1 MAFEPLYNI
10 IERKMI
16 IMGILEELEEENS
29 KSGMFGSDQH
39 VSISYPM
46 GMPVLDQQ
54 LGAIYRF
61 RNNEGE
67 IVEER
72 HIGLPAGTFTMFV
85 GPSSSGKTT
94 AAEQAAWSIVESY
107 GEDAVVIHFDVER
120 SSQPPRIKSVL
131 GISDYEF
138 SKRYNLD
145 RETDTWE
152 GILSH
157 IVKLSEKK
165 ESDPGRYM
173 YDTGIVDKDTGKP
186 VRYYIPT
193 AIIIDS
199 LMSVTSEN
207 EESEKIS
214 GLTSGG
220 REAIFRGKFYRNA
233 LRYASKYNINIIVI
247 NHYDDEMPA
256 IGMSAPKGKEL
267 TFIPTGKIIPGGKK
281 SKYYTS
287 SIVLFQPINGKD
299 GIKVKEVNGYNGV
312 PVKTLVI
319 KSRTS
324 AGGTVALQEFVQ
336 EAGFDPRLTIMNLA
350 KEKGVISGRNPSCYF
365 SCNPDV
371 KFDTRCFISEIQR
384 DPEIIRTLFKEMRP
398 ILEEMIPVVDTV
410 NDDNVING
418 AKQKKESRDL
428 MRELLY

>member
-1 MAFEPLYNI
+1 
-10 IERKMI
+10 
-16 IMGILEELEEENS
+16 MGMLEDLEEENK
-29 KSGMFGSDQH
+29 KSGMFNSSQ
-39 VSISYPM
+39 SILISYPM

-61 RNNEGE
+61 RNSDGE
-67 IVEER
+67 IVEDR
-72 HIGLPAGTFTMFV
+72 NIGLPAGTFTMFV

-94 AAEQAAWSIVESY
+94 AAEQAAWSIVETF
-107 GEDAVVIHFDVER
+107 GEDACVIHFDVEH
-120 SSQPPRIKSVL
+120 SSQEPRIRTTL

-138 SKRYNLD
+138 KQRYKLIKDVDTWDGILD
-145 RETDTWE
+145 R
-152 GILSH
+152 
-157 IVKLSEKK
+157 IVKISEKK
-165 ESDPGRYM
+165 ESDPGRYT
-173 YDTGIVDKDTGKP
+173 YDTGKVDNDGLPIK
-186 VRYYIPT
+186 YYIPT

-199 LMSVTSEN
+199 LMSVTSEH
-207 EESEKIS
+207 EDSDTIS
-214 GLTSGG
+214 GLTAGS
-220 REAIFRGKFYRNA
+220 REAIYRGKFYRNA
-233 LRYASKYNINIIVI
+233 LRYVEKYNINVIVV
-247 NHYDDEMPA
+247 NHYDDEMPD
-256 IGMSAPKGKEL
+256 IGKVGSKTKEL

-287 SIVLFQPINGKD
+287 SIVLFQPMNGKD

-324 AGGTVALQEFVQ
+324 AGGTVTLQEFIQ

-350 KEKGVISGRNPSCYF
+350 KEKGVILGRNPSCYF
-365 SCNPDV
+365 ACNPDV

-384 DPEIIRTLFKEMRP
+384 NPEIIRTLFTEMRP
-398 ILEEMIPVVDTV
+398 ILESMIPVVDTV
-410 NDDNVING
+410 DDNNVING

>member
-1 MAFEPLYNI
+1 
-10 IERKMI
+10 
-16 IMGILEELEEENS
+16 MGILEELEEENA
-29 KSGMFGSDQH
+29 KSGMFNSGKSIT
-39 VSISYPM
+39 ISYPM
-46 GMPVLDQQ
+46 GMPILDQQ

-61 RNNEGE
+61 KNDDGE

-72 HIGLPAGTFTMFV
+72 QIGLPAGTFTMFV

-94 AAEQAAWSIVESY
+94 AAEQAAWSIVEPY

-120 SSQPPRIKSVL
+120 SSQEPRIRTTL
-131 GISDYEF
+131 GISDYDF
-138 SKRYNLD
+138 RMRYKLIKD
-145 RETDTWE
+145 VDTWE
-152 GILSH
+152 GILDR
-157 IVKLSEKK
+157 ITKIAAKK
-165 ESDPGRYM
+165 ESDPSRYT
-173 YDTGIVDKDTGKP
+173 YDTGKVDDVGKP
-186 VRYYIPT
+186 IRYYIPT
-193 AIIIDS
+193 SVIIDS

-207 EESEKIS
+207 EDADKIS

-220 REAIFRGKFYRNA
+220 REAIYRGKFYRNA
-233 LRYASKYNINIIVI
+233 LRYAEKYNINIIVI
-247 NHYDDEMPA
+247 NHYDDEMPS

-281 SKYYTS
+281 PKYYTS
-287 SIVLFQPINGKD
+287 SIVLFQPLNGKD

-324 AGGTVALQEFVQ
+324 AGGTVALQEFIQ

-350 KEKGVISGRNPSCYF
+350 KDKGVIMGRNPSCYF
-365 SCNPDV
+365 ACNPDV

-384 DPEIIRTLFKEMRP
+384 NPEIIRTLFTEMRP
-398 ILEEMIPVVDTV
+398 ILESMIPAVDTS
-410 NDDNVING
+410 NDDNVITG